1 MVYCQLTLRPALFL
15 RSSLARLVDQEIIE
29 LFPLDRCDEPT
40 GSSAATCPS
49 LARWTT
55 IFECDFSPSHRAYT
69 CPTQAIRFVASRF
82 RSLVLN
88 YYHVGKIARRQ
99 RSRYR
104 SGRPVGALTIVGA
117 G

>member
-69 CPTQAIRFVASRF
+69 CPTQAIPLRISFQDSHEWSRF
-82 RSLVLN
+82 GTPRTV
-88 YYHVGKIARRQ
+88 HRR
-99 RSRYR
+99 
-104 SGRPVGALTIVGA
+104 
-117 G
+117 

>member
-1 MVYCQLTLRPALFL
+1 MVYCQLTFRPALFL

-69 CPTQAIRFVASRF
+69 CPTQAIRFVANRF
-82 RSLVLN
+82 RSFGFELLP
-88 YYHVGKIARRQ
+88 RRKN
-99 RSRYR
+99 RSTATLAL
-104 SGRPVGALTIVGA
+104 SFRPPG
-117 G
+117 